1 MSRASKVSLIAL
13 GVVLVASG
21 LAVVVIGRAND
32 TTVHVG
38 AGIVMAG
45 LLVLPSVAGILAAG
59 VKTVG
64 GALADAW
71 RAKEPKP

>member
-1 MSRASKVSLIAL
+1 MSRASEVSLIAL
-13 GVVLVASG
+13 GVALVISG
-21 LAVVVIGRAND
+21 LGVIVLGRAND

-45 LLVLPSVAGILAAG
+45 LLVLPSVAGLLASG
-59 VKTVG
+59 IKTVG

-71 RAKEPKP
+71 RAKEPKS